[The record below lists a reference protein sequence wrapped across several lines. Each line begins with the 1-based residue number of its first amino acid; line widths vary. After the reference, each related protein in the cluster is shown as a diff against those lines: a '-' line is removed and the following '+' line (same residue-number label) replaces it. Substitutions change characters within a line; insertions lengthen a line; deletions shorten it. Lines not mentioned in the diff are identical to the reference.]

1 MGGNLKTSTGSS
13 EKEWMLHFFAKTH
26 EMKLIFSSCP
36 LFFSLLDFQT
46 GGQVKLLAGIIANYT
61 PYLA

>member
-1 MGGNLKTSTGSS
+1 
-13 EKEWMLHFFAKTH
+13 
-26 EMKLIFSSCP
+26 MKLIFSSFP
-36 LFFSLLDFQT
+36 LFFSLPDFQA

>member
-1 MGGNLKTSTGSS
+1 
-13 EKEWMLHFFAKTH
+13 
-26 EMKLIFSSCP
+26 MKLIFSSCP